1 MSDQENQPQSLSGES
16 RSPEKPLP
24 DPDPPVVTSHELILE
39 NETHAYQA
47 TFGKLPIRNGSSEI
61 EATLSFASYTLG
73 EEPHGDP
80 NRPLTILFN
89 GGPGSASVWLHLG
102 GLGPR
107 RVKMLDDGGM
117 PAPPFEI
124 VNNELSWLP
133 FTDLLFI
140 DPVETGYS
148 KAASTDLTEKFCTVD
163 GDLDLVGEFIRLY
176 LSRYNRW
183 ASPLFVGGE
192 SYGTFR
198 AAGLAGKVAE
208 KGIIFNGIIL
218 ISSVL
223 DLGTLLFE
231 SGDDL
236 PFVCYFPSFAATAW
250 FHNALGPDHQHKPL
264 ESFLSEVEAWTRDVY
279 APALMLGHTLSL
291 DKQQG
296 IAAQMSSY
304 TGLPADRLIDW
315 NLRITGGRF
324 CNELLRPTRRIVGR
338 LDSRHTGFDP
348 AASTDNLAFDPSMS
362 AIRAP
367 FTAAFNSYVRSELGY
382 HTDDE
387 YQILRGIPW
396 KWGDGR
402 DGAPRTTFG
411 LQDAFARNPYLQ
423 LLVLSG
429 YFDLA
434 TPYFA
439 TRYTLD
445 RLTVDPEVRSAIQTR
460 HYPSGHMLYID
471 IEMMKQSRDDVR
483 AFIEGTLAMP
493 GKPLRPGFE
502 E

>member
-1 MSDQENQPQSLSGES
+1 MSAQEDQIHSHANES
-16 RSPEKPLP
+16 RSSDKPLR
-24 DPDPPVVTSHELILE
+24 DPDPPVITNHELILE
-39 NETHAYQA
+39 TETLSYQA
-47 TFGKLPIRNGSSEI
+47 SFGKLPIRNANSEI
-61 EATLSFASYTLG
+61 EATLSYASYSLG
-73 EEPHGDP
+73 SEPIGDP
-80 NRPLTILFN
+80 TRPLTILFN

-117 PAPPFEI
+117 PSPPFEI

-148 KAASTDLTEKFCTVD
+148 KAASTELTEKFCTVD
-163 GDLDLVGEFIRLY
+163 GDLDLIGEFIRLY
-176 LSRYNRW
+176 LSRNNRW
-183 ASPLFVGGE
+183 SSPLFVGGE

-208 KGIIFNGIIL
+208 KGIVFNGIIL

-236 PFVCYFPSFAATAW
+236 PFVCYLPSFAATAW
-250 FHNALGPDHQHKPL
+250 YHNALAQDHQQKPL
-264 ESFLSEVEAWTRDVY
+264 ETYLSEVEAWTRDAY
-279 APALMLGHTLSL
+279 APALMLGHTLSIE
-291 DKQQG
+291 KQQE
-296 IAAQMSSY
+296 IAAQLSSY
-304 TGLPADRLIDW
+304 TGLPADRLMQW

-324 CNELLRPTRRIVGR
+324 CNELLRANNRIVGR

-348 AASTDNLAFDPSMS
+348 AASTDDLAYDPSMS

-367 FTAAFNSYVRSELGY
+367 FTAAFNAYVRSELGY
-382 HTDDE
+382 ETDDE

-402 DGAPRTTFG
+402 EGAPRTTFG
-411 LQDAFARNPYLQ
+411 LQDAFARNPYMQ

-445 RLTVDPEVRSAIQTR
+445 RLAVDPHVRAAIQTR

-471 IEMMKQSRDDVR
+471 IEMMRQSRDDVLT
-483 AFIEGTLAMP
+483 FIEGALGVP
-493 GKPLRPGFE
+493 GKPLRPGFDS
-502 E
+502 